1 MELKDLESDSEL
13 MENYVWNKRKGNA
26 TSLGNRLWKGN
37 SAENVNSLAVDKVRN
52 ESKFAE
58 QSVPSISSD
67 FT

>member
-26 TSLGNRLWKGN
+26 TSLGNRMWKGN
-37 SAENVNSLAVDKVRN
+37 SVENVNSLAVDKVRN
-52 ESKFAE
+52 KAKFAE
-58 QSVPSISSD
+58 LSVPSISSD